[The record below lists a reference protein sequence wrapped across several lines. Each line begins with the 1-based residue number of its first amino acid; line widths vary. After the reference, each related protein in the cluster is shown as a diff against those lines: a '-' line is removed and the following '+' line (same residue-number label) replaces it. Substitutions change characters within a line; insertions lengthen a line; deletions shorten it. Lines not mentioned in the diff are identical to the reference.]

1 MAATGDRGVVI
12 IALALLVVFG
22 FTVTAAAG
30 GPKKPAP
37 KVSKTAKAK
46 PAPKVP
52 KTAKAKPA
60 PEKPAP
66 KKPEQPRKPKVG
78 KQKHAT
84 QVQIRSRDVYFG
96 RYRSFAKPAVLDTQK
111 VFNAISY
118 YQEVKSAGLTKKSGR
133 YWILIQ
139 KSNKV
144 FYKAMK
150 RLAERNGFDLIGARD
165 SIMIDGSNP
174 VDVTDEIIKIVPTIS
189 IY

>member
-1 MAATGDRGVVI
+1 MSATGDRGVVI

-30 GPKKPAP
+30 GPKPAP
-37 KVSKTAKAK
+37 KKS
-46 PAPKVP
+46 

-66 KKPEQPRKPKVG
+66 KKPGQPSKPGPKVTE
-78 KQKHAT
+78 QKHAT

-111 VFNAISY
+111 VFNAISF
-118 YQEVKSAGLTKKSGR
+118 YQNLKAAGLTKKSGR

-174 VDVTDEIIKIVPTIS
+174 VDVTDEIIKIVPTIN

>member
-46 PAPKVP
+46 PAPE
-52 KTAKAKPA
+52 KPA
-60 PEKPAP
+60 PKMPAP

-118 YQEVKSAGLTKKSGR
+118 YQELKSAGLTKKSGR